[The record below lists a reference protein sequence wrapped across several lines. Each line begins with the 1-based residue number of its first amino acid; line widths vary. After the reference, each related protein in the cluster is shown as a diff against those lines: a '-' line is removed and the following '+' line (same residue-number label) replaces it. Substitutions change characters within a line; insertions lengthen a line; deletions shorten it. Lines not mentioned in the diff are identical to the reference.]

1 MEHIIVTAQKREQS
15 LQDVPL
21 SVDVLRGEKLDV
33 ISSGARDILFLAARS
48 PSLYAESSSGRTF
61 PRFYIRGLGN
71 TDFDL
76 NASQPVSLVYD
87 DVVLENAILKGFP
100 VFDMEQIE
108 IVRGPQGTLFGR
120 NTPAGVIKF
129 ESVKPTMT
137 PEGYLHASYGR
148 FDTID
153 MEGAYSMPLIAN
165 TLAARAAF
173 QYQQRDDFVNN
184 TFTGG
189 GERGF
194 EEFDEF
200 AGRVQF
206 LYAPREDFSAL
217 LNVHGR
223 ALDGGSRLFRANII
237 RPGAGGLVSDFDVRH
252 TGQAAT
258 QVLEVGNIGVSL
270 KAELAIGGGIL
281 TSITAFE
288 HVEINAR
295 GDVDGGFGA
304 DFAPPVGRGSIPFPA
319 ESADNITGHHQ
330 VTQEIRYA
338 FTPLTDVT
346 STLGAFLFFENL
358 ELENLSFDSLAGGV
372 VNGRAVQ
379 DQETTS
385 WALFAAS
392 EWAITDRITLGGGLR
407 VSGEDKHFRHPVCSG
422 PSAQHRWGRLPVIST
437 IPSSAAMRASA
448 MP

>member
-189 GERGF
+189 G
-194 EEFDEF
+194 
-200 AGRVQF
+200 
-206 LYAPREDFSAL
+206 
-217 LNVHGR
+217 NV
-223 ALDGGSRLFRANII
+223 ASRRSMN
-237 RPGAGGLVSDFDVRH
+237 
-252 TGQAAT
+252 
-258 QVLEVGNIGVSL
+258 
-270 KAELAIGGGIL
+270 
-281 TSITAFE
+281 
-288 HVEINAR
+288 
-295 GDVDGGFGA
+295 
-304 DFAPPVGRGSIPFPA
+304 
-319 ESADNITGHHQ
+319 
-330 VTQEIRYA
+330 
-338 FTPLTDVT
+338 
-346 STLGAFLFFENL
+346 
-358 ELENLSFDSLAGGV
+358 SLAGCSSCMR
-372 VNGRAVQ
+372 RARISPRCSMCTAARSTA
-379 DQETTS
+379 DRACSAPTS
-385 WALFAAS
+385 S
-392 EWAITDRITLGGGLR
+392 GLA
-407 VSGEDKHFRHPVCSG
+407 PVGWS
-422 PSAQHRWGRLPVIST
+422 PISTSVTPGRLRRKYSKLATSESV
-437 IPSSAAMRASA
+437 
-448 MP
+448 